1 VIVRRGEAGR
11 WAGGCVFEG
20 DASLPPEED
29 REGVRCIN
37 LLWSAVF
44 SSSLSSSEGASKAS
58 WRFRSSS
65 DCDGRR
71 ELARER
77 KEGGGESG
85 TGVGAT
91 LLWSSSVSC
100 GAICI
105 VLVIVACR
113 AVEGS
118 ATGSSRQRLTRS

>member
-1 VIVRRGEAGR
+1 M
-11 WAGGCVFEG
+11 
-20 DASLPPEED
+20 DAALLPDDE

-65 DCDGRR
+65 LRLWLSDCEGRR

-77 KEGGGESG
+77 KEGGGELG
-85 TGVGAT
+85 TGIGDCPMAS
-91 LLWSSSVSC
+91 LWSSSASC
-100 GAICI
+100 AEICMKA
-105 VLVIVACR
+105 VLVVCR
-113 AVEGS
+113 AVEG
-118 ATGSSRQRLTRS
+118 GVVCSRRRLTRS